1 MEIPHFANLRGSERE
16 LVVLRSE
23 TGSDVWREHI
33 NTPLSDDQPQ
43 VPGIKSSNQKL
54 TLYLDSFPNYFA
66 IISRVKQEI
75 FIIGPAGGRLVND
88 NLVKQQQQIKS
99 GELELQNGLDSE
111 ATTPNDENA
120 APDMVVEAHFPENAL
135 TKNIRVGLQV
145 RDTKI
150 ETNREIENLLNFH
163 TSPVVTIE
171 PRRRKFHKAIT
182 LVIPIL
188 IPAEEVKAFSIK
200 HLHLFCSITGGH
212 HNSQWED
219 VTGSTPLQLFNV
231 KGGEG
236 PQNKNL
242 KYISF
247 TTTVSARF
255 WLVYFNL
262 SPGLLASN
270 YKFYFDQDRGKYL
283 ISIKP
288 NSSGNKV
295 ASESMANI
303 NLFHYLVNDLNFLT
317 NVYNYLAKVPIY
329 CKIKL
334 FLIKNYDEQQQTQ
347 VVTEGGEGKVK
358 FLMVI
363 SNCVSGDVQFSKKS
377 GAGMGSK
384 SNSCADITEHGEFV
398 QVFETRK
405 IEFVKNVEIRLNI
418 IPQQAGEHKTWTFQ
432 LNKKNENLTGTNEML
447 FTLNDAIVLNRKIY
461 FDLLFRD
468 VVDEQQLVQP
478 TDNLKF
484 VFSAQVPAL
493 RAHGASPPIGESV
506 HEIDFEREQ
515 RVCQLV
521 FSLIKY
527 SGVFAKELQQQGTRV
542 RTETPLDY
550 GWEQGV
556 ASAAAG
562 HSYMFKE
569 VKINLNELV
578 NMLEGAEE
586 WQRLGQLLGVSVQ
599 DVAIIRDE
607 FPGNSQKCGMVMM
620 KLFLKQQEQTM
631 DPKNKNFYFAV
642 GKKLESALIEINRF
656 DIVEKLFR
664 VHGTG
669 GGQAAANGSLVSR
682 STVDGGA
689 TKSVENEG
697 EDEEDEEEAAAAA
710 AQSNGG
716 LDNVV
721 VASAA
726 EEATAAAERVIT
738 LKATNEEFSDDNLDR
753 EEDLSV
759 LSSPNLKSE
768 SESENALYES
778 TTHTNTSP
786 TSESESIATSLNASS
801 TLSATTTTLN
811 NNNNNTTPTT
821 TTSGST
827 PGKVSQIPMLKS
839 NSTGSNFG
847 QSGSAGGNNNNN
859 NNNNKKKKNK
869 KNKNKKGANGGGEEE
884 ISQDN

>member
-1 MEIPHFANLRGSERE
+1 MEIPHFANLRGAERE

-75 FIIGPAGGRLVND
+75 FIIGPSGGRLVND
-88 NLVKQQQQIKS
+88 NLVKQQHGHGVD
-99 GELELQNGLDSE
+99 GETESL
-111 ATTPNDENA
+111 AMTPNDESSSSA
-120 APDMVVEAHFPENAL
+120 GALPDVVVEAHFPENAL

-150 ETNREIENLLNFH
+150 ETNREMENLLNLH

-182 LVIPIL
+182 LVIPIV
-188 IPAEEVKAFSIK
+188 IPSDEIKSFSIK

-236 PQNKNL
+236 AKNRNL

-262 SPGLLASN
+262 SASLLQSN
-270 YKFYFDQDRGKYL
+270 YKFYLDQEKGKYL

-288 NSSGNKV
+288 NTGNKIS
-295 ASESMANI
+295 SESMANI

-317 NVYNYLAKVPIY
+317 NVYSYLAKVPIY

-334 FLIKNYDEQQQTQ
+334 FLIKNYDEKEATHPET
-347 VVTEGGEGKVK
+347 VVSEGKVK

-363 SNCVSGDVQFSKKS
+363 SNCVSGDVQFAKKS
-377 GAGMGSK
+377 TSNGGMGSK
-384 SNSCADITEHGEFV
+384 SNSNSCVDITEQGEFV
-398 QVFETRK
+398 QVFETKK
-405 IEFVKNVEIRLNI
+405 IEFVKDVEIRMNI
-418 IPQQAGEHKTWTFQ
+418 IPQQAGEIKTWMFQ
-432 LNKKNENLTGTNEML
+432 LNKKNENVTGTNEMR

-468 VVDEQQLVQP
+468 VGVDRDLVQP

-484 VFSAQVPAL
+484 VFSSMVPAL
-493 RAHGASPPIGESV
+493 RAQSAAPPREESV

-521 FSLIKY
+521 FSLVKY
-527 SGVFAKELQQQGTRV
+527 SDVFARELQEQGNRV
-542 RTETPLDY
+542 RTEVSTADGVGY
-550 GWEQGV
+550 GWEQQVG
-556 ASAAAG
+556 G
-562 HSYMFKE
+562 QSYMFKE

-578 NMLEGAEE
+578 NLLQGEDE
-586 WQRLGQLLGVSVQ
+586 WQKLGQLLGVSPQ
-599 DVAIIRDE
+599 DVEIIRDE

-664 VHGTG
+664 VVGGASANAGGTESMTVVAN
-669 GGQAAANGSLVSR
+669 GGQ
-682 STVDGGA
+682 
-689 TKSVENEG
+689 E
-697 EDEEDEEEAAAAA
+697 
-710 AQSNGG
+710 
-716 LDNVV
+716 
-721 VASAA
+721 VAK
-726 EEATAAAERVIT
+726 AAAEGGDRQIT
-738 LKATNEEFSDDNLDR
+738 MKATNEEYSDDNLDK

-759 LSSPNLKSE
+759 LSSTNLNKSE

-778 TTHTNTSP
+778 TTHTNNTSP
-786 TSESESIATSLNASS
+786 TSESESMATSLNATS
-801 TLSATTTTLN
+801 TNATSKEVV
-811 NNNNNTTPTT
+811 TTPAAAAPKE
-821 TTSGST
+821 TS
-827 PGKVSQIPMLKS
+827 PAKASQIPMLKS
-839 NSTGSNFG
+839 SSQGSTSG
-847 QSGSAGGNNNNN
+847 QSGNGSGGGG
-859 NNNNKKKKNK
+859 KKKNK
-869 KNKNKKGANGGGEEE
+869 KNKNKRKGGGQEEDA
-884 ISQDN
+884 SQEN